1 MDVFWKCEAN
11 LRKCV
16 FYLFLVLR
24 VAFRVILPVA
34 IREFYF
40 ANRTMFKFVSGI
52 SRISKFPIAK
62 SHSRYET
69 YSITI
74 FLIAD
79 LILWNNEP

>member
-40 ANRTMFKFVSGI
+40 ANRTCLNLYLEYLEYQNFQLQN
-52 SRISKFPIAK
+52 PIPDTK
-62 SHSRYET
+62 LTPLQFS
-69 YSITI
+69 
-74 FLIAD
+74 
-79 LILWNNEP
+79 

>member
-34 IREFYF
+34 IREFCF
-40 ANRTMFKFVSGI
+40 ANRTCLNLYLEYLEYQNFQLQN
-52 SRISKFPIAK
+52 RIPDMKLTPLQFS
-62 SHSRYET
+62 
-69 YSITI
+69 
-74 FLIAD
+74 
-79 LILWNNEP
+79 